1 MPPAV
6 GAAPSQGLNKWSRPV
21 ASPSTSKPSE
31 ISVHSAESQPS
42 IVAPAVRAAFPQGL
56 NNWARPVAPPSKSKP
71 SETSILNSN
80 SPLSITPLPTRKVSH
95 PKNKLTSLS
104 PDSDHAN
111 SSPTLPEARAIGAS
125 LQRRNNWARPVAP
138 PSSRP
143 SLCPRTPNPAPASS
157 WASCSTCMR
166 APTRPTRFPAGPA
179 PFPRSSC
186 FRYRPS
192 PHPAANHVLQ
202 KPGHWHQDQAQ
213 TARNSR

>member
-56 NNWARPVAPPSKSKP
+56 NNWAQPVAPPSKSKP

-138 PSSRP
+138 PSKSKP
-143 SLCPRTPNPAPASS
+143 SEISFLNSDSQPSIAPLPTQKISHPKNKASK
-157 WASCSTCMR
+157 MVV
-166 APTRPTRFPAGPA
+166 FI
-179 PFPRSSC
+179 
-186 FRYRPS
+186 PS
-192 PHPAANHVLQ
+192 AISVAALATLLNVKL
-202 KPGHWHQDQAQ
+202 GTYSLA
-213 TARNSR
+213 

>member
-138 PSSRP
+138 PSKSKLSEISFLNSDSQP
-143 SLCPRTPNPAPASS
+143 SIAPLPTQKISHPKNKASK
-157 WASCSTCMR
+157 MVV
-166 APTRPTRFPAGPA
+166 FI
-179 PFPRSSC
+179 
-186 FRYRPS
+186 PS
-192 PHPAANHVLQ
+192 AISVAALATLLNVKL
-202 KPGHWHQDQAQ
+202 GTYSLA
-213 TARNSR
+213 